1 VSKYFEYTFLIK
13 RIILKMYSM
22 AIFLLFL
29 CIFVV
34 PAQGFAED
42 YADVPSKYTVY
53 ADPNLIVYDYREC
66 AQLFSK
72 CARDVALGRQGGNI
86 SACTTYRDECSVN
99 DRAVIEGKVGE
110 YFGSSF
116 FCGKKNVVS
125 K

>member
-1 VSKYFEYTFLIK
+1 MMCFMTTI
-13 RIILKMYSM
+13 
-22 AIFLLFL
+22 LLFL
-29 CIFVV
+29 CIFVIPMQV
-34 PAQGFAED
+34 FAED
-42 YADVPSKYTVY
+42 YADAPSKYTVY
-53 ADPNLIVYDYREC
+53 ADPNLIVYDYRAC

-72 CARDVALGRQGGNI
+72 CAREVALGRKSGNI

-116 FCGKKNVVS
+116 FCGKKAKVS

>member
-1 VSKYFEYTFLIK
+1 MMYFMTT
-13 RIILKMYSM
+13 
-22 AIFLLFL
+22 FLLFL

-34 PAQGFAED
+34 PMQVFAED
-42 YADVPSKYTVY
+42 YADAPSKYTVY

-72 CARDVALGRQGGNI
+72 CARDVALGKKSGNI
-86 SACTTYRDECSVN
+86 SACTTYRNECSVN
-99 DRAVIEGKVGE
+99 DRGVIEGKVGE

-116 FCGKKNVVS
+116 FCGKKTRVS